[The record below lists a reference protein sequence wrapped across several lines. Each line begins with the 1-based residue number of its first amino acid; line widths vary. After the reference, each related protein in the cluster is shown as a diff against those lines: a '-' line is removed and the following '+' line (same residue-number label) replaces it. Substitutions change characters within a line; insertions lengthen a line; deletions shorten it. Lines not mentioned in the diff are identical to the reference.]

1 MGFVEHYIPV
11 SVAIIV
17 LLFLSAF
24 FSGAETALMS
34 LSRAQVKRMSN
45 GTAGEK
51 AAYALL
57 REPQRLLAI
66 VLVGNMFVNVM
77 LTSFCASLL
86 SGLLMG
92 TGDIPGLYG
101 LLLKPGLQGL
111 GLHFSPLVWDKLA
124 EVFSMILNILLLTP
138 ILIIFGELSP
148 KTIAFSHNQHFSRI
162 SSFPLLYFGRLIA
175 PLLWLLR
182 MVSQLLQWLLHV
194 RISGDAWSM
203 LTPDEVAAT
212 FAAGE
217 AGGATSVHERELLER
232 IMRFGRIE
240 ASDIMV
246 PRTEIVGVDDELTLE
261 QAFQKIRRSPHNFL
275 PVYHQDL
282 DDIWGIVAFADYPF
296 WLSSEQ
302 KACRLAEYRQ
312 ALQSNSSQKLP
323 VYPVSY
329 VPPSAR
335 TDRLLSDMR
344 KQSKRFTVVV
354 GEYGGTLGIVTISS
368 ILEEIIGRYA
378 ASGGHLNKMRALP
391 EGGWLVDGR
400 ARLRVIGKELNREF
414 ACEADSVGGLIMEAL
429 GRVPV
434 KGDKVSHSGFS
445 LEVQQMA
452 GNRVGAVLIR
462 ALSPLAEKP
471 GGGR

>member
-1 MGFVEHYIPV
+1 
-11 SVAIIV
+11 
-17 LLFLSAF
+17 
-24 FSGAETALMS
+24 MS

-45 GTAGEK
+45 GAAGEK
-51 AAYALL
+51 AAYTLL

-66 VLVGNMFVNVM
+66 ILVGNMFVNVL

-86 SGLLMG
+86 AGLVMG
-92 TGDIPGLYG
+92 VGGSPGLYG
-101 LLLKPGLQGL
+101 LLLKPGLQSL
-111 GLHFSPLVWDKLA
+111 GLHLSAPGWDKLA
-124 EVFSMILNILLLTP
+124 EIFSMILNIVLLTP

-148 KTIAFSHNQHFSRI
+148 KTIAFSHNQHLSRI
-162 SSFPLLYFGRLIA
+162 SAFPLLYFGRLIA
-175 PLLWLLR
+175 PMLWLLR
-182 MVSQLLQWLLHV
+182 MVSMSLQWLLQLK
-194 RISGDAWSM
+194 ISGDAWSM
-203 LTPDEVAAT
+203 LTPGEVAAT

-246 PRTEIVGVDDELTLE
+246 PRTEIAGVSDALTIQ
-261 QAFQKIRRSPHNFL
+261 QAFRKLRGSPHNFL

-282 DDIWGIVAFADYPF
+282 DDIWGIIAFADYPF
-296 WLSSEQ
+296 WLNGDQ
-302 KACRLAEYRQ
+302 KDCKLAEFRQ
-312 ALQSNSSQKLP
+312 ALQNNCTDRLP

-378 ASGGHLNKMRALP
+378 ASSGNLNKMRPLP
-391 EGGWLVDGR
+391 AGGWVVDGR
-400 ARLRVIGKELNREF
+400 ARLRVIGKELKRDF
-414 ACEADSVGGLIMEAL
+414 FCEADTAGGLIMEVL
-429 GRVPV
+429 GRVPQ
-434 KGDKVSHSGFS
+434 KGDIVRHSGLS

-452 GNRVGAVLIR
+452 GNRVGAVHIHE
-462 ALSPLAEKP
+462 LSQVSGMQ

>member
-1 MGFVEHYIPV
+1 MGFVEQYFPL
-11 SVAIIV
+11 SGAILV
-17 LLFLSAF
+17 LLFFSAF
-24 FSGAETALMS
+24 FSGSETALMS

-51 AAYALL
+51 AAYMLL

-66 VLVGNMFVNVM
+66 VLVGNMFVNVL

-86 SGLLMG
+86 AGLVMG
-92 TGDIPGLYG
+92 VGDSPGLYG
-101 LLLKPGLQGL
+101 VLLKPGLQGFGVQL
-111 GLHFSPLVWDKLA
+111 SASGWDKLA
-124 EVFSMILNILLLTP
+124 EVFSVLLNILLLTP

-148 KTIAFSHNQHFSRI
+148 KTIAFSHNQHLSRI
-162 SSFPLLYFGRLIA
+162 SAFPLLYFGRLIA
-175 PLLWLLR
+175 PLLFLLR
-182 MVSQLLQWLLHV
+182 MVSLLLQWLLRM
-194 RISGDAWSM
+194 RIRADAWSM

-217 AGGATSVHERELLER
+217 AGGATSVHERQLLER

-246 PRTEIVGVDDELTLE
+246 PRTEIIGVSDEQTIQ
-261 QAFQKIRRSPHNFL
+261 QAFQKLRGSTHNFL

-282 DDIWGIVAFADYPF
+282 DDIWGIIAFADYPL
-296 WLSSEQ
+296 WLNSQQ
-302 KACRLAEYRQ
+302 KDCKLLEFRE
-312 ALQSNSSQKLP
+312 ALQSNRSDKLP

-335 TDRLLSDMR
+335 TDRMLSDMR

-378 ASGGHLNKMRALP
+378 VSGGNLNKMLP
-391 EGGWLVDGR
+391 LPAGGWVVDGR

-414 ACEADSVGGLIMEAL
+414 LCEADTVGGLIMEIL
-429 GRVPV
+429 GRVPA
-434 KGDKVSHSGFS
+434 KGDRVTHSGLS

-452 GNRVGAVLIR
+452 GNRVGAVFIR
-462 ALSPLAEKP
+462 ELPQVVERQ

>member
-1 MGFVEHYIPV
+1 MEPYFPV
-11 SVAIIV
+11 SGAIVV

-24 FSGAETALMS
+24 FSGSETALMS

-51 AAYALL
+51 AAFRLL

-66 VLVGNMFVNVM
+66 VLVGNMFVNVL
-77 LTSFCASLL
+77 LTTFCASLL
-86 SGLLMG
+86 SGMLMG
-92 TGDIPGLYG
+92 VGDGTGLYAA
-101 LLLKPGLQGL
+101 LLQPGLQSL
-111 GLHFSPLVWDKLA
+111 GLRLSEAGWDKLA

-138 ILIIFGELSP
+138 ILIVFGELSP
-148 KTIAFSHNQHFSRI
+148 KTIAFSHNQHLSRI
-162 SSFPLLYFGRLIA
+162 SAFPLLYFGRLIA
-175 PLLWLLR
+175 PLLWFLR
-182 MVSQLLQWLLHV
+182 MVSLLLQSLLHLK
-194 RISGDAWSM
+194 ISGDAWSM

-246 PRTEIVGVDDELTLE
+246 PRTEIVGVSDELSIQ
-261 QAFQKIRRSPHNFL
+261 QAFRKLRGCPHNYL
-275 PVYHQDL
+275 PVYHQDF
-282 DDIWGIVAFADYPF
+282 DDIWGIIAFADYPY
-296 WLSSEQ
+296 WLNSEHSER
-302 KACRLAEYRQ
+302 KLSEFRQ
-312 ALQSNSSQKLP
+312 ALQSNSADKLP
-323 VYPVSY
+323 VYPVSF

-335 TDRLLSDMR
+335 TDRMLADMR
-344 KQSKRFTVVV
+344 KESKRFTVVV

-378 ASGGHLNKMRALP
+378 ASGGNLSKLRPLP
-391 EGGWLVDGR
+391 EGGWVVDGR
-400 ARLRVIGKELNREF
+400 ARLRVVGKELKREF
-414 ACEADSVGGLIMEAL
+414 LCEADTVGGLIMEQL
-429 GRVPV
+429 GRVPG
-434 KGDKVSHSGFS
+434 KGDTVSHSGFS

-462 ALSPLAEKP
+462 EVSRDADSR
-471 GGGR
+471 GGGQ